1 MAKKGDFS
9 AALKPAAP
17 DGATILA
24 NERARSSIPVEEF
37 SRYLLTPEYIDQQNR
52 ILKVLESDPLFK
64 KTNQANLARPDLYKL
79 ALARGKRIR
88 QLKDKF
94 GWDDDEYQMA
104 ASLCD
109 DVLPYYLHTAMFM
122 TTVFQQGSEAQKAYW
137 MPKLEAWQVIG
148 AYAQTELGHGS
159 NVRGLELEA
168 RWDPK
173 TKEFVLHSPHLT
185 ASKWWNG
192 TLGRTANYV
201 IAVAQLLLP
210 ISGSAAETKY
220 KNYGPHPFIVQVRDM
235 KTHQPPKSI
244 LVGDIGPKYGYNS
257 MDNGYLLFNQHR
269 VPHDAMLA
277 GYSRVDPETGEY
289 IKPKNP
295 EVVYGTMTHVRAK
308 LVMEARLAL
317 ARAVTVAVRYL
328 SIRRQF
334 KDKDAPEDTALEINV
349 LDYPTVQFRIL
360 PLLATTFALH
370 YSGKAMGELYE
381 RTRKD
386 IEKSGDFATLAEL
399 HSTSSGLKSLCTDIS
414 ANGIETCRRA
424 MGGHGFGGGSGL
436 VQLNNNY
443 LAKPTVEGDN
453 YMITQ
458 QVARYLIKKVRE
470 LAQTAN
476 SRATTRTEESLKTFL
491 DSKDRK
497 RNFSVLQNDED
508 IVRAFEWR
516 AASLSFKAYEKREIQ
531 KQPWNSLL
539 IDFYRLSRAHSQ
551 SILVINFY
559 NAIKNDTANN
569 NNIPSA
575 QTHEVLWD
583 LFRLFALSTMEAE
596 AREFY
601 SCGAVSN
608 EDLDAVTARVFDLMQ
623 RIRPHAIRLVDAWA
637 IPDFLLNSA
646 LGRYDG
652 KVYEELFELAHR
664 QNPLNEITFNPDYR
678 TDELVLGSGDAGHIL
693 SKL

>member
-1 MAKKGDFS
+1 MAKKDDFS

-24 NERARSSIPVEEF
+24 NERARSSIPVEDF
-37 SRYLLTPEYIDQQNR
+37 SRYLLTPQYLDKQDR
-52 ILKVLESDPLFK
+52 ILKVLENDPLFK
-64 KTNQANLARPDLYKL
+64 KTNQANLARPDRYKL

-88 QLKDKF
+88 QLKEKL
-94 GWDDDEYQMA
+94 GWSEEDYHMA
-104 ASLCD
+104 AALCD
-109 DVLPYYLHTAMFM
+109 DVLPYHLHTAMFI
-122 TTVFQQGSEAQKAYW
+122 TTVCQQGSEGQKAYW
-137 MPKLEAWQVIG
+137 MPKLESWEVIG

-192 TLGRTANYV
+192 SMGRTANHV

-210 ISGSAAETKY
+210 VSGPGPETKY
-220 KNYGPHPFIVQVRDM
+220 KNYGPHPFIVQIRDM
-235 KTHQPPKSI
+235 KTQQPPKSI
-244 LVGDIGPKYGYNS
+244 LVGDIGPKYGYDS

-269 VPHDAMLA
+269 VPHGAMLA
-277 GYSRVDPETGEY
+277 GYSRVNPDTGEY

-295 EVVYGTMTHVRAK
+295 EVVYGTMTHVRAR

-334 KDKDAPEDTALEINV
+334 KDQDAPSNTALETNV

-443 LAKPTVEGDN
+443 LSKPTVEGDN

-470 LAQTAN
+470 LAQTVK
-476 SRATTRTEESLKTFL
+476 SRATTRTEENLKRFL
-491 DSKDRK
+491 YSKDK
-497 RNFSVLQNDED
+497 TLNLNVLKNNED
-508 IVRAFEWR
+508 IVQAFEWR
-516 AASLSFKAYEKREIQ
+516 SAYLSFKAYEKREIQ
-531 KQPWNSLL
+531 KKPWNSLL

-551 SILVINFY
+551 SILVQNFH
-559 NAIKNDTANN
+559 AALETSHDL
-569 NNIPSA
+569 PSP
-575 QTHEVLWD
+575 QTREVLWD
-583 LFRLFALSTMEAE
+583 LFRLFALSTMETE

-608 EDLDAVTARVFDLMQ
+608 EELDAVTADVFELMQ
-623 RIRPHAIRLVDAWA
+623 RIRPHAVRLVDSWA

-652 KVYEELFELAHR
+652 KVYEELFEMAHR
-664 QNPLNEITFNPDYR
+664 QNPLNEVTFNPDYR
-678 TDELVLGSGDAGHIL
+678 TDELVLGSGDGGHIL

>member
-1 MAKKGDFS
+1 MTNRDDFS

-24 NERARSSIPVEEF
+24 NERARSSIPVEEL
-37 SRYLLTPEYIDQQNR
+37 SRYLLTPEYIEQQNR

-64 KTNQANLARPDLYKL
+64 KRNQANLARPDLYKL
-79 ALARGKRIR
+79 ALARAKRIR
-88 QLKDKF
+88 QLKDKL
-94 GWDDDEYQMA
+94 GWNDDEYQMA
-104 ASLCD
+104 ATLCD
-109 DVLPYYLHTAMFM
+109 DVLPYYLHTAMFI
-122 TTVFQQGSEAQKAYW
+122 TTVSQQGSEAQKAYW
-137 MPKLEAWQVIG
+137 MPKLEAWEVIG

-159 NVRGLELEA
+159 NVRGIELEA

-173 TKEFVLHSPHLT
+173 TKDFVLHSPHLT

-192 TLGRTANYV
+192 TMGRTANYV

-210 ISGSAAETKY
+210 VSGSGAETKY
-220 KNYGPHPFIVQVRDM
+220 KSYGPHPFIVQIRDL
-235 KTHQPPKSI
+235 KTHQPPDSI

-269 VPHDAMLA
+269 IPHDAMLA

-289 IKPKNP
+289 TKPKNP
-295 EVVYGTMTHVRAK
+295 EVVYGSLTHVRAK

-334 KDKDAPEDTALEINV
+334 KDKDAPQDTAQEINV

-381 RTRKD
+381 RTRTD

-470 LAQTAN
+470 LVERPN
-476 SRATTRTEESLKTFL
+476 SQATTRTEESLKRFL
-491 DSKDRK
+491 ASKDARL
-497 RNFSVLQNDED
+497 NLSVLTSDED
-508 IVRAFEWR
+508 IVQAFEWR
-516 AASLSFKAYEKREIQ
+516 AAYLSFKAYEKREIQ
-531 KQPWNSLL
+531 KQTWNSLL
-539 IDFYRLSRAHSQ
+539 IDFHRLSRAHSQ

-559 NAIKNDTANN
+559 NAINNDSNNN
-569 NNIPSA
+569 NNIPAA
-575 QTHEVLWD
+575 QTRSTLRD
-583 LFRLFALSTMEAE
+583 LFRLFALSTMETE

-608 EDLDAVTARVFDLMQ
+608 DDLDAVTPRVFDLMQ
-623 RIRPHAIRLVDAWA
+623 RIRPHAVSLVDAWA

-646 LGRYDG
+646 LGRSDG

-664 QNPLNEITFNPDYR
+664 QNPLNEITVNPDYR
-678 TDELVLGSGDAGHIL
+678 TDELVLGSGDAGQIL

>member
-1 MAKKGDFS
+1 MTNKDDFS

-17 DGATILA
+17 DGAMILA
-24 NERARSSIPVEEF
+24 NERARSSIPIEEF
-37 SRYLLTPEYIDQQNR
+37 SRYLLTPEYIEQQNR
-52 ILKVLESDPLFK
+52 ILKILESDPLFK
-64 KTNQANLARPDLYKL
+64 KRNQSNLARPDLYKL
-79 ALARGKRIR
+79 ALARAKRIR
-88 QLKDKF
+88 QLKDKL

-104 ASLCD
+104 ATLCD
-109 DVLPYYLHTAMFM
+109 DVLPYYLHTAMFI
-122 TTVFQQGSEAQKAYW
+122 TTVSQQGSEAQKAYW
-137 MPKLEAWQVIG
+137 MPKLEAWEVIG

-168 RWDPK
+168 RWDPR
-173 TKEFVLHSPHLT
+173 TKEFVIHSPYLT

-192 TLGRTANYV
+192 TMGRTANYV

-210 ISGSAAETKY
+210 VSGSGAETKY
-220 KNYGPHPFIVQVRDM
+220 KSYGPHPFIVQIRDL
-235 KTHQPPKSI
+235 KTHQPPDSI

-277 GYSRVDPETGEY
+277 GYSRVDPDTGEY
-289 IKPKNP
+289 TKPKNP
-295 EVVYGTMTHVRAK
+295 EVVYGSLTHVRAK

-334 KDKDAPEDTALEINV
+334 KDKDAPQDTAQEINV

-381 RTRKD
+381 RTRTD
-386 IEKSGDFATLAEL
+386 IEESGDFATLAEL

-458 QVARYLIKKVRE
+458 QVARYLIKKVGE
-470 LAQTAN
+470 LVEKPN
-476 SRATTRTEESLKTFL
+476 SQATTRTEESLKRFL
-491 DSKDRK
+491 ALEDAKL
-497 RNFSVLQNDED
+497 NLSVLTSDED
-508 IVRAFEWR
+508 VVRAFEWR
-516 AASLSFKAYEKREIQ
+516 AAYLSFKAYEKREIQ
-531 KQPWNSLL
+531 KQTWNSLL

-559 NAIKNDTANN
+559 NAISNDS
-569 NNIPSA
+569 NNIPSV
-575 QTHEVLWD
+575 QTRSTLRD
-583 LFRLFALSTMEAE
+583 LFRLFALSIMETE

-608 EDLDAVTARVFDLMQ
+608 EDLDAVTPRVFDLMQ
-623 RIRPHAIRLVDAWA
+623 RIRPHAVSLVDAWA

-646 LGRYDG
+646 LGRSDG

-678 TDELVLGSGDAGHIL
+678 TDELVLGSGDAGQIL
-693 SKL
+693 SML

>member
-1 MAKKGDFS
+1 MVNKDFS
-9 AALKPAAP
+9 AVLKPAAP

-24 NERARSSIPVEEF
+24 NERARSSIPVEAF
-37 SRYLLTPEYIDQQNR
+37 SRYLLTPEYLEQQNR

-64 KTNQANLARPDLYKL
+64 KRNQANLARPDLYKL
-79 ALARGKRIR
+79 ALARAKRIR
-88 QLKDKF
+88 QLKDKL

-104 ASLCD
+104 ATLCD
-109 DVLPYYLHTAMFM
+109 DVLPYHLHTAMFI
-122 TTVFQQGSEAQKAYW
+122 TTVAQQGSEAQKAYW
-137 MPKLEAWQVIG
+137 MPKLEAWEVIG

-168 RWDPK
+168 RWDPR

-192 TLGRTANYV
+192 TMGRTANYV

-210 ISGSAAETKY
+210 VSGSGAGAKY
-220 KNYGPHPFIVQVRDM
+220 KNYGPHPFIVQIRDL
-235 KTHQPPKSI
+235 KTHQPPDSI

-277 GYSRVDPETGEY
+277 GYSRVDPETGAY
-289 IKPKNP
+289 TKPKNP
-295 EVVYGTMTHVRAK
+295 EVVYGSLTHVRAN

-334 KDKDAPEDTALEINV
+334 KDKDAPQDTAAEINV

-381 RTRKD
+381 RTRAD

-399 HSTSSGLKSLCTDIS
+399 HSTSSGLKSLCTDLS

-470 LAQTAN
+470 LAARPN
-476 SRATTRTEESLKTFL
+476 SQATTRTEESLKRFL
-491 DSKDRK
+491 ASKDK
-497 RNFSVLQNDED
+497 KLSLSVFTSDED
-508 IVRAFEWR
+508 IVQAFEWR
-516 AASLSFKAYEKREIQ
+516 AAYLSFKAYEKREIQ
-531 KQPWNSLL
+531 KQTWNSLL

-559 NAIKNDTANN
+559 NAIINDSNT
-569 NNIPSA
+569 IPSA
-575 QTHEVLWD
+575 QTRSTLRD

-608 EDLDAVTARVFDLMQ
+608 EDLDAVTPRVFDLMQ
-623 RIRPHAIRLVDAWA
+623 RIRPHAVSLVDAWA

-664 QNPLNEITFNPDYR
+664 QNPLNEITVNPDYR
-678 TDELVLGSGDAGHIL
+678 TDELVLGSGDGGQIL

>member
-1 MAKKGDFS
+1 MANKTDFS

-24 NERARSSIPVEEF
+24 NERARSSIPVHEL
-37 SRYLLTPEYIDQQNR
+37 SQHLLTSEYLEQQNR
-52 ILKVLESDPLFK
+52 VLNVLESDPLFK
-64 KTNQANLARPDLYKL
+64 KTNQANLSRPDRYLL
-79 ALARGKRIR
+79 ALARSKRIR
-88 QLKDKF
+88 QFQDKF
-94 GWDDDEYQMA
+94 RWNNDGYSMA

-109 DVLPYYLHTAMFM
+109 DVLPYHLHTSMFT
-122 TTVFQQGSEAQKAYW
+122 TTVAQQGSEAQKAYW
-137 MPKLEAWQVIG
+137 MPKIEAWEVIG

-168 RWDPK
+168 KWDPK

-192 TLGRTANYV
+192 TMGRTANHV
-201 IAVAQLLLP
+201 IAIAQLLLP
-210 ISGSAAETKY
+210 VSGSGIDTKY
-220 KNYGPHPFIVQVRDM
+220 KNYGPHPFIVQIRDM
-235 KTHQPPKSI
+235 KTHQPPESI
-244 LVGDIGPKYGYNS
+244 VVGDIGPKYGYDS
-257 MDNGYLLFNQHR
+257 MDNGYLLFNHHR

-277 GYSRVDPETGEY
+277 GYSSVNPESGEY
-289 IKPKNP
+289 TKPKNP
-295 EVVYGTMTHVRAK
+295 VVVYGTLTHIRAK

-334 KDKDAPEDTALEINV
+334 KDKDAPNDAALEINV

-370 YSGKAMGELYE
+370 YSGKAMSELYD
-381 RTRKD
+381 RTRQD
-386 IEKSGDFATLAEL
+386 IEKAGDFATLAEL
-399 HSTSSGLKSLCTDIS
+399 HSTSSGLKSLCTDLS

-443 LAKPTVEGDN
+443 LSKPTVEGDN

-458 QVARYLIKKVRE
+458 QVARYLIKKVGE
-470 LAQTAN
+470 LVQNNGGPA
-476 SRATTRTEESLKTFL
+476 STRTEEGLKRYL
-491 DSKDRK
+491 NSKDRK
-497 RNFSVLQNDED
+497 LNFNVLKNDED
-508 IVRAFEWR
+508 IVHAFEWR
-516 AASLSFKAYEKREIQ
+516 AAYFSFKAYEKREIQ
-531 KQPWNSLL
+531 KQSWNSLL

-559 NAIKNDTANN
+559 NALKNDA
-569 NNIPSA
+569 NIPSE
-575 QTHEVLWD
+575 QTREVLWD
-583 LFRLFALSTMEAE
+583 LFRLFALSTMETE
-596 AREFY
+596 SREFY

-608 EDLDAVTARVFDLMQ
+608 EDLDAVSTRVFDLMQ
-623 RIRPHAIRLVDAWA
+623 RVRPHAVRLVDSWA

-664 QNPLNEITFNPDYR
+664 QNPLNEVTANSDYR
-678 TDELVLGSGDAGHIL
+678 TDELVLGSGDAGRIL

>member
-1 MAKKGDFS
+1 MCRRPKMWGKQTVTERVTSAPAQGEAARNNIGLPPTFLQPETSAVVNNYALSANSQSSMINGIIGHTMTDKDDFS
-9 AALKPAAP
+9 AALNPAAP

-24 NERARSSIPVEEF
+24 NERARSSIPVEKF
-37 SRYLLTPEYIDQQNR
+37 SRYLLTSKYIEQQNR
-52 ILKVLESDPLFK
+52 ILK
-64 KTNQANLARPDLYKL
+64 ANLARPDLYKL
-79 ALARGKRIR
+79 ALARAKRIR
-88 QLKDKF
+88 QLKDKV

-104 ASLCD
+104 ATLCD
-109 DVLPYYLHTAMFM
+109 DVLPYYLHTAIFIA
-122 TTVFQQGSEAQKAYW
+122 TVLQQGSAAQKVYW
-137 MPKLEAWQVIG
+137 MPKLEAWEVIG

-168 RWDPK
+168 RWDPR

-192 TLGRTANYV
+192 TMGRTANYV

-210 ISGSAAETKY
+210 VSGSGAETK
-220 KNYGPHPFIVQVRDM
+220 
-235 KTHQPPKSI
+235 
-244 LVGDIGPKYGYNS
+244 
-257 MDNGYLLFNQHR
+257 
-269 VPHDAMLA
+269 
-277 GYSRVDPETGEY
+277 VDPETGEY
-289 IKPKNP
+289 TKPKNP
-295 EVVYGTMTHVRAK
+295 EVVYGSLTHVRAK

-334 KDKDAPEDTALEINV
+334 KDKDALQDTAPEINV

-370 YSGKAMGELYE
+370 YSGKAMGKLYE
-381 RTRKD
+381 RTRID
-386 IEKSGDFATLAEL
+386 IERSGDFAALAEL

-443 LAKPTVEGDN
+443 LTKPTVEGDN

-470 LAQTAN
+470 LVERPN
-476 SRATTRTEESLKTFL
+476 SQATTRTEESLRRFL
-491 DSKDRK
+491 ASKDTK
-497 RNFSVLQNDED
+497 LYLSVLTSDED
-508 IVRAFEWR
+508 IVEAFEWR
-516 AASLSFKAYEKREIQ
+516 AAYLSFKAYEKREIQ
-531 KQPWNSLL
+531 KQTWNSLL

-551 SILVINFY
+551 SILVIKFY
-559 NAIKNDTANN
+559 NAINNDS

-575 QTHEVLWD
+575 QTRSTLRD
-583 LFRLFALSTMEAE
+583 LFRLFALSTMETE

-601 SCGAVSN
+601 SCGAISN
-608 EDLDAVTARVFDLMQ
+608 EHLDAVTPRVFDLMQ
-623 RIRPHAIRLVDAWA
+623 RIRPHVVSLVDAW
-637 IPDFLLNSA
+637 IFCCT
-646 LGRYDG
+646 GRSDD

-664 QNPLNEITFNPDYR
+664 QNPLNEIIFNPDYR
-678 TDELVLGSGDAGHIL
+678 TDELVLGSGDAGQIL

>member
-1 MAKKGDFS
+1 MVNKDDFS

-24 NERARSSIPVEEF
+24 NERAQSSIPVEEF
-37 SRYLLTPEYIDQQNR
+37 SRYLLTPEYIEQQTR

-64 KTNQANLARPDLYKL
+64 KSNQANLARPELYKL

-88 QLKDKF
+88 QLKDKL
-94 GWDDDEYQMA
+94 GWDDDEYDMA
-104 ASLCD
+104 AALCD
-109 DVLPYYLHTAMFM
+109 DVLPYHLHTAMFM
-122 TTVFQQGSEAQKAYW
+122 TTVFQQGSEAQKAHW
-137 MPKLEAWQVIG
+137 KRKLEAWEVIG

-192 TLGRTANYV
+192 TMGRTANHV
-201 IAVAQLLLP
+201 IAIAQLLLP
-210 ISGSAAETKY
+210 IPGSGAETKY
-220 KNYGPHPFIVQVRDM
+220 KNYGPHPFIVQIRDM

-269 VPHDAMLA
+269 VPHDSLLA
-277 GYSRVDPETGEY
+277 GYSRVDVETGEY

-308 LVMEARLAL
+308 LVMEARLGL

-334 KDKDAPEDTALEINV
+334 KDKDASEAAAQEMSV

-470 LAQTAN
+470 LAQSTN
-476 SRATTRTEESLKTFL
+476 GRATTRTEENLKKFL
-491 DSKDRK
+491 ESKNRK
-497 RNFSVLQNDED
+497 LNLSVLKNDED
-508 IVRAFEWR
+508 IVKAFEWR
-516 AASLSFKAYEKREIQ
+516 SAYLSFKAYEKREIQ
-531 KQPWNSLL
+531 KKSWTSLL

-559 NAIKNDTANN
+559 NAIKSD

-575 QTHEVLWD
+575 QTREVLWD
-583 LFRLFALSTMEAE
+583 VFRLFALSTMENE

-608 EDLDAVTARVFDLMQ
+608 EDLDAVTAGVFDLMQ
-623 RIRPHAIRLVDAWA
+623 RIRPHAVRLVDGWA

-652 KVYEELFELAHR
+652 KVYEELFQLAHR

-678 TDELVLGSGDAGHIL
+678 NDELVLGSGDAGQIL

>member
-1 MAKKGDFS
+1 MANKTDFS

-24 NERARSSIPVEEF
+24 NERARSSIPVHEL
-37 SRYLLTPEYIDQQNR
+37 SQHLLTSEYLEQQNR
-52 ILKVLESDPLFK
+52 VLNVLESDPLFK
-64 KTNQANLARPDLYKL
+64 KTNQANLSRPDRYLL
-79 ALARGKRIR
+79 ALARSKRIR
-88 QLKDKF
+88 QFQDKF
-94 GWDDDEYQMA
+94 RWNKDGYSMA

-109 DVLPYYLHTAMFM
+109 DVLPYHLHTSMFT
-122 TTVFQQGSEAQKAYW
+122 TTVAQQGSEAQKAYW
-137 MPKLEAWQVIG
+137 MPKIEAWEVIG

-168 RWDPK
+168 KWDPK

-192 TLGRTANYV
+192 TMGRTANHV
-201 IAVAQLLLP
+201 IAIAQLLLP
-210 ISGSAAETKY
+210 VSGSGIDTKY
-220 KNYGPHPFIVQVRDM
+220 KNYGPHPFIVQIRDM
-235 KTHQPPKSI
+235 KTHQPPESI
-244 LVGDIGPKYGYNS
+244 VVGDIGPKYGYDS
-257 MDNGYLLFNQHR
+257 MDNGYLLFNHHR

-277 GYSRVDPETGEY
+277 GYSSVNPESGEY
-289 IKPKNP
+289 TKPKNP
-295 EVVYGTMTHVRAK
+295 VVVYGTLTHIRAK

-334 KDKDAPEDTALEINV
+334 KDKDAPNDAALEINV

-370 YSGKAMGELYE
+370 YSGKAMSELYD
-381 RTRKD
+381 RTRQD
-386 IEKSGDFATLAEL
+386 IEKAGDFATLAEL
-399 HSTSSGLKSLCTDIS
+399 HSTSSGLKSLCTDLS

-443 LAKPTVEGDN
+443 LSKPTVEGDN

-458 QVARYLIKKVRE
+458 QVARYLIKKVGE
-470 LAQTAN
+470 LVQN
-476 SRATTRTEESLKTFL
+476 NGGPATTRTEEGLKRYL
-491 DSKDRK
+491 NSKDRK
-497 RNFSVLQNDED
+497 LNFNVLKNDED
-508 IVRAFEWR
+508 IVHAFEWR
-516 AASLSFKAYEKREIQ
+516 AAYFSFKAYEKREIQ
-531 KQPWNSLL
+531 KQSWNSLL
-539 IDFYRLSRAHSQ
+539 IDFYRLSRTHSQ

-559 NAIKNDTANN
+559 NALKNDA
-569 NNIPSA
+569 NIPSE
-575 QTHEVLWD
+575 QTREVLWD
-583 LFRLFALSTMEAE
+583 LFRLFALSTMETE
-596 AREFY
+596 SREFY

-608 EDLDAVTARVFDLMQ
+608 EDLDAVTTRVFDLMQ
-623 RIRPHAIRLVDAWA
+623 RVRPHAVRLVDSWA

-664 QNPLNEITFNPDYR
+664 QNPLNEVTANSDYR
-678 TDELVLGSGDAGHIL
+678 TDELVLGSGDAGRIL